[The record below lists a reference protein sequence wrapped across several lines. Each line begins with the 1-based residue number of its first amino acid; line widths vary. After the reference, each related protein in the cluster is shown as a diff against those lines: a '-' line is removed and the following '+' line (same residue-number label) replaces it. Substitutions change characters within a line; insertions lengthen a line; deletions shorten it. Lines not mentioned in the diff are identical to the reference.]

1 MKRVRA
7 RRNSPFTLF
16 CVVQYV
22 QRYPTGAVMTLAY
35 PSATISTVSFQYTSV
50 GNGPLLM
57 FALPHHMPI
66 MVQPVPDNDENRVVQ
81 VRGS

>member
-1 MKRVRA
+1 M
-7 RRNSPFTLF
+7 
-16 CVVQYV
+16 VQYV

-81 VRGS
+81 VRGSV